1 VKTASE
7 LARLAQQNTW
17 DKDLVLWVGSENR
30 LREVLGSVSVLEL
43 DLLDLFDPDNL
54 PMDDDETRT
63 ELQRQLRKRLRSL
76 GTGPGNRAVL
86 LVRSVS
92 LLARYHVGVR
102 DFYEWFCNDFGM
114 AVLALNSLP
123 PEPVVSPEVVCVPER
138 LVQYFRAPDVVK
150 EMYGEFA

>member
-1 VKTASE
+1 MKTLVD
-7 LARLAQQNTW
+7 LARLAQQKTW

-30 LREVLGSVSVLEL
+30 LREVLGAVPVLEL

-54 PMDDDETRT
+54 PMDDGQTRA
-63 ELQRQLRKRLRSL
+63 ELQRQLRKQLQNL

-114 AVLALNSLP
+114 VVLTLNGLP
-123 PEPVVSPEVVCVPER
+123 AEPLGSPEVICVPER
-138 LVQYFRAPDVVK
+138 LVQYFRAPDLVK
-150 EMYGEFA
+150 EIYGGAG